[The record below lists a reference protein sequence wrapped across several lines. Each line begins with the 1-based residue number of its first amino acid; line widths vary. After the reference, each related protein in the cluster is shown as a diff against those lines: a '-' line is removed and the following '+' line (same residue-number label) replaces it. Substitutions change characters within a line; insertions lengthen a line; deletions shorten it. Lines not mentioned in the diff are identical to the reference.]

1 VTSDVRK
8 NSGDSASDSSPVTRH
23 ASLPCV
29 IFSHGQDG
37 DPWGAKIAAMAPVA
51 RKHNLDVESLDYRG
65 LEPAARVAKL
75 LEFLS
80 GVTRPVILVGSSLG
94 GHVAATVS
102 SKTKTAGM
110 FLLAP
115 AFYMPGYE
123 QYTPKPAVCPIE
135 IVHGWND
142 TIVPPQNSIRFAQE
156 YKATLHLFDSDH
168 RLSDRIAEI
177 CELFDRFLARR
188 LNG

>member
-1 VTSDVRK
+1 VNVYAQK
-8 NSGDSASDSSPVTRH
+8 NTGDPASDSSPVTHHTSR
-23 ASLPCV
+23 PCV

-51 RKHNLDVESLDYRG
+51 RKRNLEVESLDYRG
-65 LEPAARVAKL
+65 LDPVARVEKL
-75 LEFLS
+75 SAFVS
-80 GVTRPVILVGSSLG
+80 GLTRPVILVGSSLG

-102 SKTKTAGM
+102 SRTNTAGM

-123 QYTPKPAVCPIE
+123 QYTPKPAACPIE

-142 TIVPPQNSIRFAQE
+142 TVVPVQNSIRFAQE
-156 YKATLHLFDSDH
+156 YKTALHLLDSDH
-168 RLSDRIAEI
+168 RLNDRIREI
-177 CELFDRFLARR
+177 CELFDLFLARL
-188 LNG
+188 LND